1 MRHHLMYLLLF
12 VLLLALLLLAHTHP
26 WPAWR
31 WPARIFCAVT
41 LFWLVPDV
49 ARALAWLCKLIKG
62 RGRIRPEPP
71 RPSEDEI
78 YEGEARRRNEHK

>member
-1 MRHHLMYLLLF
+1 MYLLLF
-12 VLLLALLLLAHTHP
+12 VLLLALLFLAHTHP

-49 ARALAWLCKLIKG
+49 ARALAWLIQLIKN
-62 RGRIRPEPP
+62 RGKLPP
-71 RPSEDEI
+71 PPPCPPSDDEI
-78 YEGEARRRNEHK
+78 YSQEYRRRNEHK